1 VAPPAPPPSVAAPPA
16 APGTDAS
23 VAAVAPPEPESPLG
37 VVDPFGLGPATER
50 LSPGS
55 LRAGR
60 VALAILSALLER
72 DEQVEI
78 LVQGRYQ
85 HQAGVAVLTDRRLL
99 LVNDHE
105 WLPDIREISITPDLV
120 VQGWKDDRE
129 ASLVFVTEGQS
140 CTLSMI
146 LDLELAKEFA
156 DRVRRRVAEAG
167 S

>member
-1 VAPPAPPPSVAAPPA
+1 VAPEGEPAPL
-16 APGTDAS
+16 
-23 VAAVAPPEPESPLG
+23 APPEPESPLG

-50 LSPGS
+50 LSPAS

-60 VALAILSALLER
+60 LALAIVSALLEP
-72 DEQVEI
+72 DERVEA

-85 HQAGVAVLTDRRLL
+85 HEAGVAVLTDRRVL

-105 WLPDIREISITPDLV
+105 WRPDVRTIPITPDLV

-140 CTLSMI
+140 VTIGMI
-146 LDLELAKEFA
+146 LDLPLAQEFA
-156 DRVRRRVAEAG
+156 ERVRARVAAAG
-167 S
+167 A